1 MTNASAA
8 AVRSAVAH
16 DFFSRAFGPR
26 DWVAI
31 FLKAY
36 DTKRVMQRV
45 APIATF
51 CEARWLTWLRV
62 MNHFRFNVYVSVN
75 AMTPHRRERTKAA
88 VTEVRHVF
96 VDVDRHGPRVLD
108 QVVSM
113 PGLPLPSYVVH
124 SSPGRLQLLWR
135 THGFSASDAE
145 RLQKHLATRLGGDL
159 HATAVS
165 QTMRVPGFHNWKY
178 RPPPVVGVE
187 YGAEASVYEPVHFP
201 KPAIVLHMVTQRTEQ
216 RPSPDSRSQDAA
228 ERARRYLAAVP
239 PAVAGQGGDA
249 RTFRVCCRLVRG
261 FALDATVALQLLASW
276 NARCEPPWS
285 EAELIAKLDHARR
298 YGREPIGGLLD
309 PSV

>member
-8 AVRSAVAH
+8 AVRSTVAH
-16 DFFSRAFGPR
+16 SFLSRAFGPD

-45 APIATF
+45 APIATV

-75 AMTPHRRERTKAA
+75 AITPHRRERTKAA
-88 VTEVRHVF
+88 VSEVRHVF

-108 QVVSM
+108 RVVSAG
-113 PGLPLPSYVVH
+113 GLPVPSYVLH

-135 THGFSASDAE
+135 SHGFSPSDAE
-145 RLQKHLATRLGGDL
+145 RLQKHLATHLGGDV

-165 QTMRVPGFHNWKY
+165 QTMRVPGFQNWKY
-178 RPPPVVGVE
+178 CPPPVVGVE
-187 YGAEASVYEPVHFP
+187 YRAEASVYEPAHFP
-201 KPAIVLHMVTQRTEQ
+201 KPPVVLHAVTRRTEQ
-216 RPSPDSRSQDAA
+216 LSSPHSRPQDAPD
-228 ERARRYLAAVP
+228 RAQRYLAAVP

-249 RTFRVCCRLVRG
+249 RTFRICCRLVRG

-285 EAELIAKLDHARR
+285 EAELIAKLEHARR
-298 YGREPIGGLLD
+298 YGREPFGGQLG
-309 PSV
+309 PTP